1 MIDWMNSNSMQML
14 QSSMRYLWT
23 NQAVLLDNITNAD
36 TPNYKVKY
44 VTFEDTFRAKIEAA
58 ASQARLQGG
67 AMRRAVSFDEPE
79 IKVAENQ
86 TYRMDDNGV
95 DVAEQQM
102 ELYRNTVQSQTPSTI
117 ISVFCAAP
125 SGADFPDVHHI
136 YLNERIRM

>member
-44 VTFEDTFRAKIEAA
+44 VTFEDTFKAKIEAA

-79 IKVAENQ
+79 IKVAEDQ

-102 ELYRNTVQSQTPSTI
+102 ELYRNTVQSQYVLDSI
-117 ISVFCAAP
+117 NNNFSILRSA
-125 SGADFPDVHHI
+125 
-136 YLNERIRM
+136 IRG